1 MRRSTT
7 ITLTLLAGAGLGLA
21 YCARDPDTDGVLETQ
36 AACVDRL
43 GDDAATECADVF
55 ESARLTHAASAPR
68 FDTAEACHAATGT
81 ECSTLVAEPHSAGTP
96 WASTAASVFIP
107 AMAGVMIGRVLADGT
122 RGATPVYAGAAP
134 PPCPP
139 TGVPAIPG
147 CVPTSS
153 SSTSGSG
160 SLGSSSGSGRR
171 YWYSGSN
178 YAGSSDQT
186 ERGGFSRVTTSS
198 QGEGLLSRS
207 SRSGSSSSRAGTS
220 SSRSGGLG
228 FSAAAHSGGGS

>member
-68 FDTAEACHAATGT
+68 FDTAEACHTATGT
-81 ECSTLVAEPHSAGTP
+81 ECTPLAAEPHPAGTP

-122 RGATPVYAGAAP
+122 RGATPVYAGVAP

-147 CVPTSS
+147 CVPPSS

-160 SLGSSSGSGRR
+160 NSSSSGSGRR

-178 YAGSSDQT
+178 YAGSSDQAG
-186 ERGGFSRVTTSS
+186 RAGFSLVTASS